1 MVNLYQDV
9 ARLSLIWEIYWPCCR
24 RARRTRAHPSTIS
37 HRAIFDLHN
46 SLIVLSP
53 IPSTRTHARTHAVL
67 KITAKEDRCIVH
79 FMHPDFRTCEVMAGH
94 LRLLARQHFRTRF
107 YFFNADKGR
116 WVSSK
121 LKVRTLPAVLMF
133 IGGVCKDRI
142 EGFEEL
148 GNNEGFST
156 KTLEARLAKSGVISL
171 GSENAAA
178 AGSSRI
184 FGFAK
189 KKKEDGDD
197 SDDD

>member
-1 MVNLYQDV
+1 MWPDSASSWRYIGHVV
-9 ARLSLIWEIYWPCCR
+9 AVHVAPVPILPQFHTVRFLIC
-24 RARRTRAHPSTIS
+24 TTHPSCSLTFRP
-37 HRAIFDLHN
+37 RA
-46 SLIVLSP
+46 
-53 IPSTRTHARTHAVL
+53 RTHARTHAVL

>member
-1 MVNLYQDV
+1 MSRHAATHGRTAYVRDPRPV
-9 ARLSLIWEIYWPCCR
+9 PHRFARRLTDPFTRSPPRHTR
-24 RARRTRAHPSTIS
+24 RAY
-37 HRAIFDLHN
+37 
-46 SLIVLSP
+46 
-53 IPSTRTHARTHAVL
+53 AVL

-94 LRLLARQHFRTRF
+94 LRQLARQHFRTRF

-116 WVSSK
+116 WVSAK

-133 IGGVCKDRI
+133 VGGVCKDRI
-142 EGFEEL
+142 EGFDEL
-148 GNNEGFST
+148 GNSEGFST

-171 GSENAAA
+171 GSESAAA

-189 KKKEDGDD
+189 KKGRDGND